1 MTWPAKLA
9 QVDEEMHDKGQ
20 FDPTQVNPFDGEVKK
35 AEPKKV
41 GFEESI
47 FYIPIILY
55 VPG

>member
-9 QVDEEMHDKGQ
+9 QVDEETHDKGQ